1 MFYLIVYLIL
11 SFLSVYYFNGKHAH
25 FKFVRALLFILL
37 VYVAGMRYNLGPDY
51 FTYCDRFLQTPTFLD
66 MMYYPKRMVRFLQVQ
81 GAWAPG
87 FLILEITVRSFTDN
101 PQWLFLT
108 ASVICTTL
116 LFKALKY
123 FTNQHTFILTV
134 LTYFCALYLLME
146 MQALR
151 QALAAGFIYMSYV
164 NLSRKNYV
172 WMAIHFLLALSFH
185 ISAILVA
192 PFMLIIGRRIPAF
205 IQVGLLLLAMTSF
218 IFEFS
223 WLKSFLLYIAQFSK
237 GATMEHA
244 VIYATDDLYSFKRS
258 FFVTFFLYLAV
269 YIYFIWKFRKNKC
282 YPPERSLLVGQNLL
296 WCFLIVTSYFW
307 EINYFSVRI
316 AWYFLIGLAICLG
329 KMPQLCTRRRRVPA
343 FLFALAFNFMLVRP
357 FVFPTM
363 TTAPF
368 SPYEDYISCE
378 VFGMESTGLERT
390 RKYKD
395 EFYRLMQ

>member
-1 MFYLIVYLIL
+1 MFYLIIYVIL
-11 SFLSVYYFNGKHAH
+11 SFLSVYYFSGKHAH
-25 FKFVRALLFILL
+25 YKFVRGILFILL
-37 VYVAGMRYNLGPDY
+37 VYIAGMRYNLGPDY
-51 FTYCDRFLQTPTFLD
+51 FTYWNRFLETPTIID
-66 MMYYPKRMVRFLQVQ
+66 MMYYPKMTTRFMQDQ

-87 FLILEITVRSFTDN
+87 FLILEVIVRSFTDN

-108 ASVICTTL
+108 ASLICTIL
-116 LFKALKY
+116 LFKALTY
-123 FTNQHTFILTV
+123 FTNRQTFILAL
-134 LTYFCALYLLME
+134 LTYFCSLYLLME

-151 QALAAGFIYMSYV
+151 QALAAGFIYMSYMQ
-164 NLSRKNYV
+164 LSRKNYV

-185 ISAILVA
+185 VSAILVA

-205 IQVGLLLLAMTSF
+205 VQFGLLLLAMASF

-223 WLKSFLLYIAQFSK
+223 WLKATVLYVAQFTK
-237 GATMEHA
+237 GAAVEHA
-244 VIYATDDLYSFKRS
+244 ITYATNDLHSFKRT

-269 YIYFIWKFRKNKC
+269 YVYFVWKFRKNK
-282 YPPERSLLVGQNLL
+282 YYSPERPLIIGQNLL
-296 WCFLIVTSYFW
+296 WCFLIITSYFW

-316 AWYFLIGLAICLG
+316 AWYFLIGLAICMG
-329 KMPQLCTRRRRVPA
+329 KMPQLCSRQRRVPT
-343 FLFALAFNFMLVRP
+343 FLFALAFNFLLVRP

-378 VFGMESTGLERT
+378 VFGMESTGKERT
-390 RKYKD
+390 RKYQD